1 MRSVLVLGSI
11 LLAAQGRTRL
21 IPFKDP
27 TPVVYEEKVPLRM
40 GYYVSPET
48 MQKIFA
54 TRSWAGGIANKW
66 IVYPGQVMDQYCRAY
81 LSGAFDEFVAIPYAE
96 VDEADVD
103 FAVTMDI
110 PEYYLARYRAHLR
123 LTAEVRDADGR
134 IVYAGGGPLETG
146 RSGAGKALSLGAF
159 GIRSAVR
166 KSTHSA
172 ITVVLERIVSDLQ
185 STWRKWTIEPLPEDE

>member
-1 MRSVLVLGSI
+1 MRSMIALGSI
-11 LLAAQGRTRL
+11 LLAAQGCTRL
-21 IPFKDP
+21 IPFNDP
-27 TPVVYEEKVPLRM
+27 TPIVYEDKVPVRM

-81 LSGAFDEFVAIPYAE
+81 LSGAFDEFVAVPYTE
-96 VDEADVD
+96 VDVADVD
-103 FAVTMDI
+103 FVVTLDI
-110 PEYYLARYRAHLR
+110 PEYYLAGYRAHLR

-134 IVYAGGGPLETG
+134 IVYSGGGPLETG
-146 RSGAGKALSLGAF
+146 VSGAAKALSLGAF

-166 KSTHSA
+166 QSTHSA
-172 ITVVLERIVSDLQ
+172 ITVVLARIVSDLQ
-185 STWRKWTIEPLPEDE
+185 STWKKWTIEPVPDDE